1 MEDFPDFQ
9 LPESSKGVNFD
20 PQNTTRNRTGRNRWV
35 THEASFLAAVP
46 AALAV
51 AARPRRKAARVLRQ
65 MALANSISI
74 GRQTDRKNDCI
85 YKV

>member
-9 LPESSKGVNFD
+9 LPESKGVNFE
-20 PQNTTRNRTGRNRWV
+20 PQNTTKNRTGRNRWV